1 MATKIKK
8 PETEMISP
16 DADREE
22 KQKALK
28 IALKRIEKEYGEGSV
43 MKLGANPHMA
53 VQAARDR

>member
-1 MATKIKK
+1 
-8 PETEMISP
+8 MISP

-53 VQAARDR
+53 VQAV